1 LKHKFFLK
9 YLMIMIIIP
18 ILPLH
23 PDVIDRIIAV
33 VGDEIILQSEIDQL
47 VEHQKYQTRF
57 GFDEES
63 FRETVMNELISS
75 KVLYYAALKDSTISV
90 SDDEVQRVLDNRISS
105 IIQQVGSEEKF
116 EQIYK
121 MSVSDLKKQYRSDI
135 KKSLFIEKIK
145 NKQIRK
151 ISVSRDDVEQF
162 YRTYKDSLP
171 PVKASVELSQ
181 LVVRFSD
188 KALGETRSV
197 DFLRDLKSRIER
209 EEMTFGQ
216 AAEKY
221 SHDEA
226 SRSKEGSIGFTSR
239 GDLVADYERAA
250 YNMNPGEISDPV
262 KSPFG
267 YHLIML
273 KEKIGEKINTS
284 HILIVPEKNV
294 ESDSTAYQFSINLR
308 DSVLNKKMTFE
319 EAVRKY
325 SGDEKT
331 KYLDGSIGSMEIEE
345 MDKKYSALFSEA
357 PIGFISDPIKED
369 DGYYLYKISDRKKD
383 HEITL
388 ETDYNVLKNFAQ
400 EKKGREQLKKWIDE
414 LKKNV
419 YIDVRN

>member
-1 LKHKFFLK
+1 VIATLS
-9 YLMIMIIIP
+9 
-18 ILPLH
+18 PLY
-23 PDVIDRIIAV
+23 PDVIDRILAV
-33 VGDEIILQSEIDQL
+33 VGDEIILKSEIDQL
-47 VEHQKYQTRF
+47 VEHQKFQARF

-63 FRETVMNELISS
+63 FRETVMNEMISS
-75 KVLYYAALKDSTISV
+75 KVLYYTALKDSTISV
-90 SDDEVQRVLDNRISS
+90 SDDEVQRILDNRINS
-105 IIQQVGSEEKF
+105 IIQQVGSEEKL
-116 EQIYK
+116 EQIYNTT
-121 MSVSDLKKQYRSDI
+121 VSDLKKQYRSDI

-162 YRTYKDSLP
+162 FRTYQDSLP

-188 KALGETRSV
+188 KALNETKSV

-209 EEMTFGQ
+209 EEMTFAQ

-221 SHDEA
+221 SHDE
-226 SRSKEGSIGFTSR
+226 SSGSKEGSIGFTSR

-250 YNMNPGEISDPV
+250 YNMEPGEISDPV

-284 HILIVPEKNV
+284 HILIIPEKNV
-294 ESDSTAYQFSINLR
+294 ESDSTAYQFALNLR

-331 KYLDGSIGSMEIEE
+331 KFTDGSIGSMEIDE
-345 MDKKYSALFSEA
+345 MDKKYSEMFFEA
-357 PIGFISDPIKED
+357 PIGFISEPVKEK
-369 DGYYLYKISDRKKD
+369 DGYYLYKIADRKED

-388 ETDYNVLKNFAQ
+388 ETDYNILKDLAQ

-419 YIDVRN
+419 YIDIRN